1 MRTCGLLAKRYGRH
15 KGASLE
21 IALSDH
27 DGQTFKISVNEVK
40 THDPALISSVVDI
53 DLLTFSE
60 PTWSRYTAGLLLRH
74 GRTFLL
80 QANDVIIGTSQL
92 LRAWS
97 NPDEAVLFSMS
108 IRPGWRG
115 RGLGTFFLE
124 EITKVLVETQVT
136 TLMLE
141 VDPENHAAIELY
153 ENKFGFERQGICRQ
167 EYGEGQDRLHL
178 RKVLRPK
185 AETIKTTLEPIPST
199 PSAHCEPGPAL
210 HCLTDNEEVCI
221 AP

>member
-1 MRTCGLLAKRYGRH
+1 
-15 KGASLE
+15 LE

-27 DGQTFKISVNEVK
+27 GGQTFKISVKEVK
-40 THDPALISSVVDI
+40 NHDPTLISAVVEI

-80 QANDVIIGTSQL
+80 QADDVIIGTSQL
-92 LRAWS
+92 LRSWS

-124 EITKVLVETQVT
+124 GISGVLIDSKVT

-141 VDPENHAAIELY
+141 VDPENKTAIDLY
-153 ENKFGFERQGICRQ
+153 EKKFGFERQGICRQ

-178 RKVLRPK
+178 RKVLSPK
-185 AETIKTTLEPIPST
+185 TKTIKTKLEPVLST
-199 PSAHCEPGPAL
+199 PSEHCEPGPAL
-210 HCLTDNEEVCI
+210 HCLTDNEEAYI
-221 AP
+221 GT